1 MLAYIY
7 QKTLWKYNSP
17 KDDFSEIMI
26 NAFINK
32 SKNSLLFSLYQ
43 KHDKTNN
50 VESYINKLYN
60 LYQSIKLLIN
70 ITESNKDNIKNY
82 HPILLNKYFYKYYWK
97 NHNKILVKKNSK
109 NDKGNGNNS
118 KEVKMDNSLS
128 SIKKTIDLDEKD
140 NIQKGCLDFAT
151 GSEMIVLLKNF
162 QKNPGECLYK
172 NFYKNCNIYK
182 KKKSPQFSFRVFSP
196 KMKPI
201 FGDNGI
207 YDKKNMIN
215 NNIFINNNNYNNSTN
230 FIINNYKDIKE
241 INEKH
246 KNMIKNSC
254 NCNRKKNILEHN
266 KCQTQSNILSSRL
279 NYRNRFLLP
288 QSQSC
293 ERFIYTKKYISSKT
307 KQKKLINK
315 TVEEQDE
322 EQEESDLLNRK
333 EHGNRKAKYLPIIDK
348 KSNIK
353 IIENKDINDDDDI
366 KIVKVDKLNY
376 IGRNN
381 YNYNKKNEKNKF
393 PFLLSR
399 ITKNIK
405 NNRKSNLTQ
414 EQYKTKFNS
423 TFNMSYL
430 SHLKAKEIKIDNS
443 LSKNTYTN
451 TNTNTNTN
459 ANVNVNNNDGN
470 NKNNKD
476 NKNNDD
482 IKERLNDKKGNKIN
496 NNNCLLN
503 IINKKGKKTIKRKE
517 NCLKLKKHN
526 TESNYF
532 NYNNA
537 NSNNINKDIFFNN
550 NKKFQKENKRIKND
564 VKELKP
570 NKTTGIININRFNSP
585 FNNRENIIQIGSP
598 KDVKN
603 KNKAK
608 KKSYKEL
615 LSQKISN
622 DFLNMNKSNRNM
634 QSNLV
639 NYNKVSK
646 TKKQTLPECKSNT
659 NINNLSKKLFSPTNA
674 KNKGIAKVS
683 HINFINSDNILFQN
697 IYDSN
702 SLVNNIE
709 NSGPNYFNTL
719 PNNFIINKN
728 NYVKEKTVSP
738 MKEKEHL
745 TSTRISAKNNKE
757 MQVRIK
763 VNLNKKSFNESALNN
778 FFYHKDKN
786 HNNNIKSEG
795 SDSDKVFF
803 STTNILKK
811 NKISSE
817 KNTKKLNKNIKI
829 KINNF

>member
-7 QKTLWKYNSP
+7 QKTLWKYKTP
-17 KDDFSEIMI
+17 KDDFNKIMI

-32 SKNSLLFSLYQ
+32 DKNSLLYSLYQ
-43 KHDKTNN
+43 KHNKINN
-50 VESYINKLYN
+50 VESYINKLHN

-70 ITESNKDNIKNY
+70 ITESNKNNIQKY
-82 HPILLNKYFYKYYWK
+82 HPMLLNKYFYQYYWK
-97 NHNKILVKKNSK
+97 NHNKIIVKKNSK
-109 NDKGNGNNS
+109 NNNGNGNNS

-162 QKNPGECLYK
+162 QKNPSECLYK
-172 NFYKNCNIYK
+172 KFYKNCNIYK

-196 KMKPI
+196 KIKPI

-246 KNMIKNSC
+246 NLLKNSS
-254 NCNRKKNILEHN
+254 NNVNRKKNILDHT
-266 KCQTQSNILSSRL
+266 KSQTQSNILSSRL

-315 TVEEQDE
+315 TVEEQEE
-322 EQEESDLLNRK
+322 EQDESDILNRK
-333 EHGNRKAKYLPIIDK
+333 EHGKMKAKYFPSIDK

-353 IIENKDINDDDDI
+353 IIENTNENDDDI
-366 KIVKVDKLNY
+366 KIVKVEKLNY
-376 IGRNN
+376 MGRNN
-381 YNYNKKNEKNKF
+381 YNYNKKNVKNKF

-399 ITKNIK
+399 ITKNVK

-430 SHLKAKEIKIDNS
+430 SHFKSKEIKIDNS
-443 LSKNTYTN
+443 LSKNIY
-451 TNTNTNTN
+451 TNTNTN
-459 ANVNVNNNDGN
+459 ANVNNNEGN
-470 NKNNKD
+470 NNKD
-476 NKNNDD
+476 DKNNDD
-482 IKERLNDKKGNKIN
+482 IKENFNGKKENKMN

-503 IINKKGKKTIKRKE
+503 IINKKGKKTVKRKE

-532 NYNNA
+532 NYNNT
-537 NSNNINKDIFFNN
+537 NDNNINKDLFLN
-550 NKKFQKENKRIKND
+550 NKKFEKENKRIKNE

-585 FNNRENIIQIGSP
+585 FNKRENIVQIGSP
-598 KDVKN
+598 KELKHKN
-603 KNKAK
+603 KTK
-608 KKSYKEL
+608 KKTNKEL
-615 LSQKISN
+615 LINKISN
-622 DFLNMNKSNRNM
+622 DFLKMNKSNRNL

-639 NYNKVSK
+639 NYNKTTK
-646 TKKQTLPECKSNT
+646 MKKQTLFECKSNT
-659 NINNLSKKLFSPTNA
+659 NINYFSKKLFSPATA
-674 KNKGIAKVS
+674 KNHGISKMS
-683 HINFINSDNILFQN
+683 HINFINSDNLLFHN
-697 IYDSN
+697 NFDSN
-702 SLVNNIE
+702 SLVNNFE
-709 NSGPNYFNTL
+709 TSGTNYFNTL

-728 NYVKEKTVSP
+728 SNVKEKTVSP
-738 MKEKEHL
+738 QKNEKEYL
-745 TSTRISAKNNKE
+745 TTTRIASKNNKE

-763 VNLNKKSFNESALNN
+763 VNLNKKSFNESSLNN
-778 FFYHKDKN
+778 FFYNRDKN
-786 HNNNIKSEG
+786 NNNIKSEG
-795 SDSDKVFF
+795 SESDKVFF

-811 NKISSE
+811 NKISSG
-817 KNTKKLNKNIKI
+817 KNPKKLNKNIKI

>member
-7 QKTLWKYNSP
+7 QKTLWKYKTP
-17 KDDFSEIMI
+17 KDDFNKIMI

-32 SKNSLLFSLYQ
+32 DKNSLLYSLYQ
-43 KHDKTNN
+43 KHNKINN
-50 VESYINKLYN
+50 VESYINKLHN

-70 ITESNKDNIKNY
+70 ITESNKNNIQKY
-82 HPILLNKYFYKYYWK
+82 HPMLLNKYFYQYYWK
-97 NHNKILVKKNSK
+97 NHNKIIVKKNSK
-109 NDKGNGNNS
+109 NNNGNGNNS

-162 QKNPGECLYK
+162 QKNPSECLYK
-172 NFYKNCNIYK
+172 KFYKNCNIYK

-196 KMKPI
+196 KIKQI

-246 KNMIKNSC
+246 NLLKNSS
-254 NCNRKKNILEHN
+254 NNVNRKKNILDHT
-266 KCQTQSNILSSRL
+266 KSQTQSNILSSRL

-315 TVEEQDE
+315 TVEEQEE
-322 EQEESDLLNRK
+322 EQDESDILNRK
-333 EHGNRKAKYLPIIDK
+333 EHGKMKAKYFPSIDK

-353 IIENKDINDDDDI
+353 IIENTNENDDDI
-366 KIVKVDKLNY
+366 KIVKVEKLNY
-376 IGRNN
+376 MGRNN
-381 YNYNKKNEKNKF
+381 YNYNKKNVKNKF

-399 ITKNIK
+399 ITKNVK

-430 SHLKAKEIKIDNS
+430 SHFKSKEIKIDNS
-443 LSKNTYTN
+443 LSKNIY
-451 TNTNTNTN
+451 TNTNTN
-459 ANVNVNNNDGN
+459 ANVNNNEGN
-470 NKNNKD
+470 NNKD
-476 NKNNDD
+476 DKNNDE
-482 IKERLNDKKGNKIN
+482 IKENFNGKKENKMN

-503 IINKKGKKTIKRKE
+503 IINKKGKKTVKRKE

-532 NYNNA
+532 NYNNT
-537 NSNNINKDIFFNN
+537 NDNNINKDLFLN
-550 NKKFQKENKRIKND
+550 NKKFQKENKRIKNE

-585 FNNRENIIQIGSP
+585 FNKRENIVQIGSP
-598 KDVKN
+598 KELKHKN
-603 KNKAK
+603 KTK

-615 LSQKISN
+615 LSHKISN
-622 DFLNMNKSNRNM
+622 DFLKMNKSNRNL

-639 NYNKVSK
+639 NYNKTTK
-646 TKKQTLPECKSNT
+646 MKKQTLFECKSNT
-659 NINNLSKKLFSPTNA
+659 NINYLSKKLFSPATA
-674 KNKGIAKVS
+674 KNHGISKMS
-683 HINFINSDNILFQN
+683 HINFINSDNLLFHN
-697 IYDSN
+697 NFDSN
-702 SLVNNIE
+702 SLVNNFE
-709 NSGPNYFNTL
+709 TSGTNYFNTL

-728 NYVKEKTVSP
+728 SNVKEKTVSP
-738 MKEKEHL
+738 QKNEKEYL
-745 TSTRISAKNNKE
+745 TTTRIASKNNKE

-763 VNLNKKSFNESALNN
+763 VNLNKKSFNESSLNN
-778 FFYHKDKN
+778 FFYNRDKN
-786 HNNNIKSEG
+786 NNNIKSEG
-795 SDSDKVFF
+795 SESDKVFF

-811 NKISSE
+811 NKISSG
-817 KNTKKLNKNIKI
+817 KNPKKLNKNIKI

>member
-7 QKTLWKYNSP
+7 QKTLWKYKTP
-17 KDDFSEIMI
+17 KDDFNKIMI

-32 SKNSLLFSLYQ
+32 DKNSLLYSLYQ
-43 KHDKTNN
+43 KHNKINN
-50 VESYINKLYN
+50 VESYINKLHN

-70 ITESNKDNIKNY
+70 ITESNKNNIQKY
-82 HPILLNKYFYKYYWK
+82 HPMLLNKYFYQYYWK
-97 NHNKILVKKNSK
+97 NHNKIIVKKNSK
-109 NDKGNGNNS
+109 NNNGNGNNS

-162 QKNPGECLYK
+162 QKNPSECLYK
-172 NFYKNCNIYK
+172 KFYKNCNIYK

-196 KMKPI
+196 KIKPI

-246 KNMIKNSC
+246 NLLKNSS
-254 NCNRKKNILEHN
+254 NNVNRKKNILDHT
-266 KCQTQSNILSSRL
+266 KSQTQSNILSSRL

-315 TVEEQDE
+315 TVEEQEE
-322 EQEESDLLNRK
+322 EQDESDILNRK
-333 EHGNRKAKYLPIIDK
+333 EHGKMKAKYFPSIDK

-353 IIENKDINDDDDI
+353 IIENTNENDDDI
-366 KIVKVDKLNY
+366 KIVKVEKLNY
-376 IGRNN
+376 MGRNN
-381 YNYNKKNEKNKF
+381 YNYNKKNVKNKF

-399 ITKNIK
+399 ITKNVK

-430 SHLKAKEIKIDNS
+430 SHFKSKEIKIDNS
-443 LSKNTYTN
+443 LSKNIY
-451 TNTNTNTN
+451 TNTNTN
-459 ANVNVNNNDGN
+459 ANVNNNEGN
-470 NKNNKD
+470 NNKD
-476 NKNNDD
+476 DKNNDD
-482 IKERLNDKKGNKIN
+482 IQENFNGKKENKMN

-503 IINKKGKKTIKRKE
+503 IINKKGKKTVKRKE

-532 NYNNA
+532 NYNNT
-537 NSNNINKDIFFNN
+537 NDNNINKDLFLN
-550 NKKFQKENKRIKND
+550 NKKFQKENKRIKNE

-585 FNNRENIIQIGSP
+585 FNKRQNIVQIGSP
-598 KDVKN
+598 KELKHKN
-603 KNKAK
+603 KTK

-615 LSQKISN
+615 LSHKISN
-622 DFLNMNKSNRNM
+622 DFLKMNKSNRNL

-639 NYNKVSK
+639 NYNKTTK
-646 TKKQTLPECKSNT
+646 MKKQTLFECKSNT
-659 NINNLSKKLFSPTNA
+659 NINYLSKKLFSPATA
-674 KNKGIAKVS
+674 KNHGISKMS
-683 HINFINSDNILFQN
+683 HINFINSDNLLFHN
-697 IYDSN
+697 NFDSN
-702 SLVNNIE
+702 SLVNNFE
-709 NSGPNYFNTL
+709 TSGTNYFNTL

-728 NYVKEKTVSP
+728 SNVKEKTVSP
-738 MKEKEHL
+738 QKNEKEYL
-745 TSTRISAKNNKE
+745 TTTRIASKNNKE

-763 VNLNKKSFNESALNN
+763 VNLNKKSFNESSLNN
-778 FFYHKDKN
+778 FFYNRDKN
-786 HNNNIKSEG
+786 NNNIKSEG
-795 SDSDKVFF
+795 SESDKVFF

-811 NKISSE
+811 NKISSG
-817 KNTKKLNKNIKI
+817 KNPKKLNKNIKI

>member
-7 QKTLWKYNSP
+7 QKTLWKYKTP
-17 KDDFSEIMI
+17 RDDFNKIMI
-26 NAFINK
+26 SAFINK
-32 SKNSLLFSLYQ
+32 DKNSLLYSLYL
-43 KHDKTNN
+43 KYNKINN
-50 VESYINKLYN
+50 VESYINKLHN

-70 ITESNKDNIKNY
+70 ITESNKNNIQKY
-82 HPILLNKYFYKYYWK
+82 HPMLLNKYFYQYYWK
-97 NHNKILVKKNSK
+97 NHNKIIVKKNSK
-109 NDKGNGNNS
+109 NNNGNGNNS

-162 QKNPGECLYK
+162 QKNPSECLYK
-172 NFYKNCNIYK
+172 KFYKNCNIYK

-196 KMKPI
+196 KIKPI

-246 KNMIKNSC
+246 NLLKNSS
-254 NCNRKKNILEHN
+254 NNVNRKKNILDHT
-266 KCQTQSNILSSRL
+266 KSQTQSNILSSRL

-315 TVEEQDE
+315 TVEEQEE
-322 EQEESDLLNRK
+322 EQDESDILNRK
-333 EHGNRKAKYLPIIDK
+333 EHGKMKAKYFPSIDK

-353 IIENKDINDDDDI
+353 IIENTNENDDDI
-366 KIVKVDKLNY
+366 KIVKVEKLNY
-376 IGRNN
+376 MGRNN
-381 YNYNKKNEKNKF
+381 YNYNKKNVKNKF

-399 ITKNIK
+399 ITKNVK

-430 SHLKAKEIKIDNS
+430 SHFKSKEIKIDNS
-443 LSKNTYTN
+443 LSKNIY
-451 TNTNTNTN
+451 TNTNTN
-459 ANVNVNNNDGN
+459 ANVNNNEGN
-470 NKNNKD
+470 NNKD
-476 NKNNDD
+476 DKNNDD
-482 IKERLNDKKGNKIN
+482 IKENFNGKKENKMN

-503 IINKKGKKTIKRKE
+503 IINKKGKKTVKRKE

-532 NYNNA
+532 NYNNT
-537 NSNNINKDIFFNN
+537 NDNNINKDLFLN
-550 NKKFQKENKRIKND
+550 NKKFQKENKRIKNE

-585 FNNRENIIQIGSP
+585 FNKRENIVQIGSP
-598 KDVKN
+598 KELKHKN
-603 KNKAK
+603 KTK

-615 LSQKISN
+615 LSHKISN
-622 DFLNMNKSNRNM
+622 DFLKMNKSNRNL

-639 NYNKVSK
+639 NYNKTTK
-646 TKKQTLPECKSNT
+646 MKKQTLFECKSNT
-659 NINNLSKKLFSPTNA
+659 NINYLSKKLFSPATA
-674 KNKGIAKVS
+674 KNHGISKMS
-683 HINFINSDNILFQN
+683 HINFINSDNLLFHN
-697 IYDSN
+697 NFDSN
-702 SLVNNIE
+702 SLVNNFE
-709 NSGPNYFNTL
+709 TSGTNYFNTL

-728 NYVKEKTVSP
+728 SNVKEKTVSP
-738 MKEKEHL
+738 QKNEKEYL
-745 TSTRISAKNNKE
+745 TTTRIASKNNKE

-763 VNLNKKSFNESALNN
+763 VNLNKKSFNESSLNN
-778 FFYHKDKN
+778 FFYNRDKN
-786 HNNNIKSEG
+786 NNNIKSEG
-795 SDSDKVFF
+795 SESDKVFF

-811 NKISSE
+811 NKISSG
-817 KNTKKLNKNIKI
+817 KNPKKLNKNIKI

>member
-7 QKTLWKYNSP
+7 QKTLWKYKTP
-17 KDDFSEIMI
+17 KDDFNKIMI

-32 SKNSLLFSLYQ
+32 DKNSLLYSLYQ
-43 KHDKTNN
+43 KHNKINN
-50 VESYINKLYN
+50 VESYINKLHN

-70 ITESNKDNIKNY
+70 ITESNKNNIQKY
-82 HPILLNKYFYKYYWK
+82 HPMLLNKYFYQYYWK
-97 NHNKILVKKNSK
+97 NHNKIIVKKNSK
-109 NDKGNGNNS
+109 NNNGNGNNS

-162 QKNPGECLYK
+162 QKNPSECLYK
-172 NFYKNCNIYK
+172 KFYKNCNIYK

-196 KMKPI
+196 KIKPI

-246 KNMIKNSC
+246 NLLKNSS
-254 NCNRKKNILEHN
+254 NNVNRKKNILDHT
-266 KCQTQSNILSSRL
+266 KSQTQSNILSSRL

-315 TVEEQDE
+315 TVEEQEE
-322 EQEESDLLNRK
+322 EQDESDILNRK
-333 EHGNRKAKYLPIIDK
+333 EHGKMKAKYFPSIDK

-353 IIENKDINDDDDI
+353 IIENTNENDDDI
-366 KIVKVDKLNY
+366 KIVKVEKLNY
-376 IGRNN
+376 MGRNN
-381 YNYNKKNEKNKF
+381 YNYNKKNVKNKF

-399 ITKNIK
+399 ITKNVK

-430 SHLKAKEIKIDNS
+430 SHFKSKEIKIDNS
-443 LSKNTYTN
+443 LSKNIY
-451 TNTNTNTN
+451 TNTNTN
-459 ANVNVNNNDGN
+459 ANVNNNEGN
-470 NKNNKD
+470 NNKD
-476 NKNNDD
+476 DKNNDD
-482 IKERLNDKKGNKIN
+482 IKENFNGKKENKMN

-503 IINKKGKKTIKRKE
+503 IINKKGKKTVKRKE

-532 NYNNA
+532 NYNNT
-537 NSNNINKDIFFNN
+537 NDNNINKDLFLN
-550 NKKFQKENKRIKND
+550 NKKFQKENKRIKNE

-585 FNNRENIIQIGSP
+585 FNKRENIVQIGSP
-598 KDVKN
+598 KELKHKN
-603 KNKAK
+603 KTK

-615 LSQKISN
+615 LSHKISN
-622 DFLNMNKSNRNM
+622 DFLKMNKSNRNL

-639 NYNKVSK
+639 NYNKTTK
-646 TKKQTLPECKSNT
+646 MKKQTLFECKSNT
-659 NINNLSKKLFSPTNA
+659 NINYLSKKLFSPATA
-674 KNKGIAKVS
+674 KNHGISKMS
-683 HINFINSDNILFQN
+683 HINFINSDNLLFHN
-697 IYDSN
+697 NFDSN
-702 SLVNNIE
+702 SLVNNFE
-709 NSGPNYFNTL
+709 TSGTNYFNTL

-728 NYVKEKTVSP
+728 SNVKEKTVSP
-738 MKEKEHL
+738 QKNEKEYL
-745 TSTRISAKNNKE
+745 TTTRIASKNNKE

-763 VNLNKKSFNESALNN
+763 VNLNKKSFNESSLNN
-778 FFYHKDKN
+778 FFYNRDKN
-786 HNNNIKSEG
+786 NNNIKSEG
-795 SDSDKVFF
+795 SESDKVFF

-811 NKISSE
+811 NKISSG
-817 KNTKKLNKNIKI
+817 KNPKKLNKNIKI

>member
-7 QKTLWKYNSP
+7 QKTLWKYKTP
-17 KDDFSEIMI
+17 KDDFNKIMI

-32 SKNSLLFSLYQ
+32 DKNSLLYSLYQ
-43 KHDKTNN
+43 KHNKINN
-50 VESYINKLYN
+50 VESYINKLHN

-70 ITESNKDNIKNY
+70 ITESNKNNIQKY
-82 HPILLNKYFYKYYWK
+82 HPMLLNKYFYQYYWK
-97 NHNKILVKKNSK
+97 NHNKIIVKKNSK
-109 NDKGNGNNS
+109 NNNGNGNNS

-162 QKNPGECLYK
+162 QKNPSECLYK
-172 NFYKNCNIYK
+172 KFYKNCNIYK

-196 KMKPI
+196 KIKPI

-246 KNMIKNSC
+246 NLLKNSS
-254 NCNRKKNILEHN
+254 NNVNRKKNILDHT
-266 KCQTQSNILSSRL
+266 KSQTQSNILSSRL

-315 TVEEQDE
+315 TVEEQEE
-322 EQEESDLLNRK
+322 EQDESDILNRK
-333 EHGNRKAKYLPIIDK
+333 EHGKMKAKYFPSIDK

-353 IIENKDINDDDDI
+353 IIENTNENDDDI
-366 KIVKVDKLNY
+366 KIVKVEKLNY
-376 IGRNN
+376 MGRNN
-381 YNYNKKNEKNKF
+381 YNYNKKNVKNKF

-399 ITKNIK
+399 ITKNVK

-430 SHLKAKEIKIDNS
+430 SHFKSKEIKIDNS
-443 LSKNTYTN
+443 LSKNIY
-451 TNTNTNTN
+451 TNTNTN
-459 ANVNVNNNDGN
+459 ANVNNNEGN
-470 NKNNKD
+470 NNKD
-476 NKNNDD
+476 DKNNDD
-482 IKERLNDKKGNKIN
+482 IKENFNGKKENKMN

-503 IINKKGKKTIKRKE
+503 IINKKGKKTVKRKE

-532 NYNNA
+532 NYNNT
-537 NSNNINKDIFFNN
+537 NDNNINKDLFLN
-550 NKKFQKENKRIKND
+550 NKKFQKENKRIKNE

-585 FNNRENIIQIGSP
+585 FNKRENIVQIGSP
-598 KDVKN
+598 KELKHKN
-603 KNKAK
+603 KTK

-615 LSQKISN
+615 LSHKISN
-622 DFLNMNKSNRNM
+622 DFLKMNKTNRNL

-639 NYNKVSK
+639 NYNKTTK
-646 TKKQTLPECKSNT
+646 MKKQTLFECKSNT
-659 NINNLSKKLFSPTNA
+659 NINYLSKKLFSPATA
-674 KNKGIAKVS
+674 KNHGISKMS
-683 HINFINSDNILFQN
+683 HINFINSDNLLFHN
-697 IYDSN
+697 NFDSN
-702 SLVNNIE
+702 SLVNNFE
-709 NSGPNYFNTL
+709 TSGTNYFNTL

-728 NYVKEKTVSP
+728 SNVKEKTVSP
-738 MKEKEHL
+738 QKNEKEYL
-745 TSTRISAKNNKE
+745 TTTRIASKNNKE

-763 VNLNKKSFNESALNN
+763 VNLNKKSFNESSLNN
-778 FFYHKDKN
+778 FFYNRDKN
-786 HNNNIKSEG
+786 NNNIKSEG
-795 SDSDKVFF
+795 SESDKVFF

-811 NKISSE
+811 NKISSG
-817 KNTKKLNKNIKI
+817 KNPKKLNKNIKI

>member
-7 QKTLWKYNSP
+7 QKTLWKYKTS
-17 KDDFSEIMI
+17 KDDFNKIMI

-32 SKNSLLFSLYQ
+32 DNKDKNSLLISLYP
-43 KHDKTNN
+43 KHNKINII
-50 VESYINKLYN
+50 ESYINKLHN

-70 ITESNKDNIKNY
+70 ITESNKNDMQNY
-82 HPILLNKYFYKYYWK
+82 HPILLNMYFYKYYWK
-97 NHNKILVKKNSK
+97 NHNKIIIKKNSK
-109 NDKGNGNNS
+109 IDNEKRNNS
-118 KEVKMDNSLS
+118 KELKMDNSLS
-128 SIKKTIDLDEKD
+128 SIKKTIELDEKD

-151 GSEMIVLLKNF
+151 GNEMIILLKNF
-162 QKNPGECLYK
+162 QKNPSECLYK

-182 KKKSPQFSFRVFSP
+182 KKKSPKFSFRIFSP
-196 KMKPI
+196 KIKPI
-201 FGDNGI
+201 FGENGI
-207 YDKKNMIN
+207 YGKKNMIN

-241 INEKH
+241 RQKIF
-246 KNMIKNSC
+246 KNSS
-254 NCNRKKNILEHN
+254 NINKKKNILEHN
-266 KCQTQSNILSSRL
+266 KCPTQSNILSSRL

-315 TVEEQDE
+315 TVEEQEE
-322 EQEESDLLNRK
+322 EQDESDLLNRK
-333 EHGNRKAKYLPIIDK
+333 EHYNIKSRLFPVIDK

-353 IIENKDINDDDDI
+353 IIENQDVNDEDI
-366 KIVKVDKLNY
+366 KIVKVEKLNY
-376 IGRNN
+376 MGRNN
-381 YNYNKKNEKNKF
+381 YNYNQKSVKNKF

-405 NNRKSNLTQ
+405 NNRKANLTQ
-414 EQYKTKFNS
+414 EQYNTKFNS

-430 SHLKAKEIKIDNS
+430 SHFKTKEMKIDNS

-451 TNTNTNTN
+451 TN
-459 ANVNVNNNDGN
+459 ANINNNDGN
-470 NKNNKD
+470 KSNKGDKI
-476 NKNNDD
+476 NDD
-482 IKERLNDKKGNKIN
+482 FKEKFKDKKGHKI

-537 NSNNINKDIFFNN
+537 NSKNTNKDNILS
-550 NKKFQKENKRIKND
+550 NKKFQKENKRINNEI
-564 VKELKP
+564 KELKP
-570 NKTTGIININRFNSP
+570 NKTTGLINRFNSP
-585 FNNRENIIQIGSP
+585 FNKRDNIIQIGSP
-598 KDVKN
+598 KEIKY

-622 DFLNMNKSNRNM
+622 DFLKMNKSNRNL
-634 QSNLV
+634 QSNLA
-639 NYNKVSK
+639 NYNKSTK
-646 TKKQTLPECKSNT
+646 MKKQTLFECKSNT
-659 NINNLSKKLFSPTNA
+659 NINYLSKKLFSPTNA
-674 KNKGIAKVS
+674 KNKGVSKIS
-683 HINFINSDNILFQN
+683 HINFINNDNLLLHN
-697 IYDSN
+697 NYDSN
-702 SLVNNIE
+702 SLVNNFE
-709 NSGPNYFNTL
+709 NSGTNYFNTL

-728 NYVKEKTVSP
+728 SNVKEKTVSP
-738 MKEKEHL
+738 LKEEKDNL
-745 TSTRISAKNNKE
+745 TTTRIESKNNKE

-763 VNLNKKSFNESALNN
+763 VNLNKKSFNESSLNN
-778 FFYHKDKN
+778 FFYNRDKN
-786 HNNNIKSEG
+786 KNIKSKG
-795 SDSDKVFF
+795 SESDKIFF
-803 STTNILKK
+803 STTNLLKNNK
-811 NKISSE
+811 NSSD
-817 KNTKKLNKNIKI
+817 KNHKKLSKNIKI

>member
-1 MLAYIY
+1 MLADIF
-7 QKTLWKYNSP
+7 QKTLSKYKTS
-17 KDDFSEIMI
+17 KDDFNKIMI
-26 NAFINK
+26 NSYINK
-32 SKNSLLFSLYQ
+32 NKNSLLFSLYQ
-43 KHDKTNN
+43 KHNEKNN
-50 VESYINKLYN
+50 VHSYINKLHN
-60 LYQSIKLLIN
+60 LYQSIKLLIK
-70 ITESNKDNIKNY
+70 ITESNKNNIKNY

-97 NHNKILVKKNSK
+97 NHNKNIVKKNSK
-109 NDKGNGNNS
+109 NDYGKGNNS

-151 GSEMIVLLKNF
+151 GNEMIVLLKNF

-172 NFYKNCNIYK
+172 KFYKNCNIYK

-196 KMKPI
+196 KIKTI
-201 FGDNGI
+201 FGENGI
-207 YDKKNMIN
+207 HDKKNMIN

-241 INEKH
+241 INEKQNIF
-246 KNMIKNSC
+246 KISSNANK
-254 NCNRKKNILEHN
+254 KKNILEHN

-315 TVEEQDE
+315 TVEEQE
-322 EQEESDLLNRK
+322 EENDESDLLNRK
-333 EHGNRKAKYLPIIDK
+333 EHGNIKAKYFPIIDR

-353 IIENKDINDDDDI
+353 IIENKDMNDDNEDNI
-366 KIVKVDKLNY
+366 KMVKVEKINY
-376 IGRNN
+376 LGRNN
-381 YNYNKKNEKNKF
+381 YHNKKKNKKNKF

-405 NNRKSNLTQ
+405 NNRKTNITQ
-414 EQYKTKFNS
+414 DQCKTKFNS

-430 SHLKAKEIKIDNS
+430 SHFKTKEIKIDNS
-443 LSKNTYTN
+443 LSKNTYA
-451 TNTNTNTN
+451 NTN
-459 ANVNVNNNDGN
+459 ANINNNDGN
-470 NKNNKD
+470 NKINKD

-482 IKERLNDKKGNKIN
+482 FKEKNKGKKDSKINN

-517 NCLKLKKHN
+517 NYLKLKKHN

-532 NYNNA
+532 NH
-537 NSNNINKDIFFNN
+537 NNINFNNIKNDNFLN
-550 NKKFQKENKRIKND
+550 NKKLQKENKRIKNEI
-564 VKELKP
+564 KELKP
-570 NKTTGIININRFNSP
+570 NKTAGIININGFNSP
-585 FNNRENIIQIGSP
+585 TNKRENIIKIGSP
-598 KDVKN
+598 KELKN
-603 KNKAK
+603 KVK

-615 LSQKISN
+615 LSQKITN
-622 DFLNMNKSNRNM
+622 DFLKMNQSNRNL

-639 NYNKVSK
+639 NYNIPSKV
-646 TKKQTLPECKSNT
+646 KKQTLFECKSNT
-659 NINNLSKKLFSPTNA
+659 NINYLSKKIFSPTNT
-674 KNKGIAKVS
+674 KNKVNSKIR
-683 HINFINSDNILFQN
+683 HINFINSDNILISDN
-697 IYDSN
+697 YDFN
-702 SLVNNIE
+702 SLVNNFE
-709 NSGPNYFNTL
+709 NIGTNYFNTL

-728 NYVKEKTVSP
+728 NNVKEKTVSP
-738 MKEKEHL
+738 VKDEKNNL
-745 TSTRISAKNNKE
+745 TTTRIASQNNKE
-757 MQVRIK
+757 MKVRIK
-763 VNLNKKSFNESALNN
+763 VNLNKKTFNESSVNN
-778 FFYHKDKN
+778 VFYNRDK
-786 HNNNIKSEG
+786 NNNIKNEG

-811 NKISSE
+811 KKINSE
-817 KNTKKLNKNIKI
+817 KNPKKINKNIKI

>member
-7 QKTLWKYNSP
+7 QKTLWKYKTP
-17 KDDFSEIMI
+17 KDDFNKIMI

-32 SKNSLLFSLYQ
+32 DKNSLLYSLYQ
-43 KHDKTNN
+43 KNNKINN
-50 VESYINKLYN
+50 VESYINKLHN

-70 ITESNKDNIKNY
+70 ITESNKNNIQKY
-82 HPILLNKYFYKYYWK
+82 HPILLNKYFYQYYWK
-97 NHNKILVKKNSK
+97 NHNKIIVKKNSK
-109 NDKGNGNNS
+109 NNNGNGNNS

-128 SIKKTIDLDEKD
+128 SIKKTIELDEKD

-162 QKNPGECLYK
+162 QKNPSECLYK
-172 NFYKNCNIYK
+172 KFYKNCNIYK

-196 KMKPI
+196 KIKPI

-246 KNMIKNSC
+246 NLLKNSS
-254 NCNRKKNILEHN
+254 NNVNRKKNILDHT
-266 KCQTQSNILSSRL
+266 KSQTQSNILSSRL

-293 ERFIYTKKYISSKT
+293 ERFIYTKKYISSKA

-315 TVEEQDE
+315 TVEEQEE
-322 EQEESDLLNRK
+322 EQDENDILNRK
-333 EHGNRKAKYLPIIDK
+333 EHGKMKAKYFPSIDK
-348 KSNIK
+348 KTNIK
-353 IIENKDINDDDDI
+353 IIENTNEKDDDI
-366 KIVKVDKLNY
+366 KIVKVEKLNY
-376 IGRNN
+376 MGRNN
-381 YNYNKKNEKNKF
+381 YNYNKKNVKNKF

-399 ITKNIK
+399 ITKNVK

-430 SHLKAKEIKIDNS
+430 SHFKSKEIKIDNS
-443 LSKNTYTN
+443 LSKNIY
-451 TNTNTNTN
+451 TNTN
-459 ANVNVNNNDGN
+459 ANVNNNEGN
-470 NKNNKD
+470 NNKD
-476 NKNNDD
+476 DKNNDD
-482 IKERLNDKKGNKIN
+482 IKENFKGKKENKMN

-503 IINKKGKKTIKRKE
+503 IINKKGKKTVKRKE
-517 NCLKLKKHN
+517 NCLKLKKHY

-532 NYNNA
+532 NYNNT
-537 NSNNINKDIFFNN
+537 NDNNINKDIFLN
-550 NKKFQKENKRIKND
+550 NKKFQKENKRIKNE

-585 FNNRENIIQIGSP
+585 FNKRENIVQIGSP
-598 KDVKN
+598 KELKH

-615 LSQKISN
+615 LSHKISN
-622 DFLNMNKSNRNM
+622 DFLKMNKSNRNL

-639 NYNKVSK
+639 NYNKTTK
-646 TKKQTLPECKSNT
+646 MKKQTLFECKSNT
-659 NINNLSKKLFSPTNA
+659 NINFLSKKLFSPATA
-674 KNKGIAKVS
+674 KNQGISKMS
-683 HINFINSDNILFQN
+683 QINFINSDNLLFHN
-697 IYDSN
+697 NFDSN
-702 SLVNNIE
+702 SLVNNFE
-709 NSGPNYFNTL
+709 TSGTNYFNTL

-728 NYVKEKTVSP
+728 SNVKEKTVSP
-738 MKEKEHL
+738 QKNEKKYL
-745 TSTRISAKNNKE
+745 TTARIASKNNKE

-763 VNLNKKSFNESALNN
+763 VNLNKKSFNESSLNN
-778 FFYHKDKN
+778 FFYNRDKN
-786 HNNNIKSEG
+786 NNNIKSER
-795 SDSDKVFF
+795 SESDKVFF

-811 NKISSE
+811 NKISSG
-817 KNTKKLNKNIKI
+817 KNPKKLNKNIKI

>member
-7 QKTLWKYNSP
+7 QKTLWKYKTP
-17 KDDFSEIMI
+17 KDDFNKIMI

-32 SKNSLLFSLYQ
+32 DKNSLLYSLYQ
-43 KHDKTNN
+43 KHNKINN
-50 VESYINKLYN
+50 VESYINKLHN

-70 ITESNKDNIKNY
+70 ITESNKNNIQKY
-82 HPILLNKYFYKYYWK
+82 HPMLLNKYFYQYYWK
-97 NHNKILVKKNSK
+97 NHNKIIVKKNSK
-109 NDKGNGNNS
+109 NNNGNGNNS

-162 QKNPGECLYK
+162 QKNPSECLYK
-172 NFYKNCNIYK
+172 KFYKNCNIYK

-196 KMKPI
+196 KIKPI

-246 KNMIKNSC
+246 NLLKNSS
-254 NCNRKKNILEHN
+254 NNVNRKKNILDHT
-266 KCQTQSNILSSRL
+266 KSQTQSNILSSRL

-315 TVEEQDE
+315 TVEEQEE
-322 EQEESDLLNRK
+322 EQDESDILNRK
-333 EHGNRKAKYLPIIDK
+333 EHGKMKAKYFPSIDK

-353 IIENKDINDDDDI
+353 IIENTNENDDDI
-366 KIVKVDKLNY
+366 KIVKVEKLNY
-376 IGRNN
+376 MGRNN
-381 YNYNKKNEKNKF
+381 YNYNKKNVKNKF

-399 ITKNIK
+399 ITKNVK

-430 SHLKAKEIKIDNS
+430 SHFKSKEIKIDNS
-443 LSKNTYTN
+443 LSKNIY
-451 TNTNTNTN
+451 TNTNTN
-459 ANVNVNNNDGN
+459 ANVNNNEGN
-470 NKNNKD
+470 NNKD
-476 NKNNDD
+476 DKNNDD
-482 IKERLNDKKGNKIN
+482 IKENFNGKKENKMN

-503 IINKKGKKTIKRKE
+503 IINKKGKKTVKRKE

-532 NYNNA
+532 NYNNT
-537 NSNNINKDIFFNN
+537 NDNNINKDLFLN
-550 NKKFQKENKRIKND
+550 NKKFQKENKRIKNE

-585 FNNRENIIQIGSP
+585 FNKRENIVQIGSP
-598 KDVKN
+598 KELKHKN
-603 KNKAK
+603 KTK

-615 LSQKISN
+615 LSHKISN
-622 DFLNMNKSNRNM
+622 DFLKMNKSNRNL

-639 NYNKVSK
+639 NYNKTTK
-646 TKKQTLPECKSNT
+646 MKKQTLFECKSNT
-659 NINNLSKKLFSPTNA
+659 NINYLSKKLFSPATA
-674 KNKGIAKVS
+674 KNHGISKMS
-683 HINFINSDNILFQN
+683 HINFINSDNLLFHN
-697 IYDSN
+697 NFDSN
-702 SLVNNIE
+702 SLVNNFE
-709 NSGPNYFNTL
+709 TSGTNYFNTL

-728 NYVKEKTVSP
+728 SNVKEKTVSP
-738 MKEKEHL
+738 QKNEKEYL
-745 TSTRISAKNNKE
+745 TTTRIASKNNKE

-763 VNLNKKSFNESALNN
+763 VNLNKKSFNESSLNN
-778 FFYHKDKN
+778 FFYNRDKN
-786 HNNNIKSEG
+786 NNNIKSEG
-795 SDSDKVFF
+795 SESDKVFF

-811 NKISSE
+811 NKISSG
-817 KNTKKLNKNIKI
+817 KNPKKLNKNIKI
-829 KINNF
+829 KK

>member
-7 QKTLWKYNSP
+7 QKTLWKYKTP
-17 KDDFSEIMI
+17 RDDFNKIMI
-26 NAFINK
+26 SAFINK
-32 SKNSLLFSLYQ
+32 DKNSLLYSLYL
-43 KHDKTNN
+43 KYNKINN
-50 VESYINKLYN
+50 VESYINKLHN

-70 ITESNKDNIKNY
+70 ITESNKNNIQKY
-82 HPILLNKYFYKYYWK
+82 HPMLLNKYFYQYYWK
-97 NHNKILVKKNSK
+97 NHNKIIVKKNSK
-109 NDKGNGNNS
+109 NNNGNGNNS

-162 QKNPGECLYK
+162 QKNPSECLYK
-172 NFYKNCNIYK
+172 KFYKNCNIYK

-196 KMKPI
+196 KIKPI

-207 YDKKNMIN
+207 YEKKNMIN
-215 NNIFINNNNYNNSTN
+215 NNIYINNNNYNNSTN

-246 KNMIKNSC
+246 NLLKNSS
-254 NCNRKKNILEHN
+254 NNVNRKKNILDHT
-266 KCQTQSNILSSRL
+266 KSQTQSNILSSRL

-315 TVEEQDE
+315 TVEEQEE
-322 EQEESDLLNRK
+322 EQDESDILNRK
-333 EHGNRKAKYLPIIDK
+333 EHGKMKAKYFPSIDK

-353 IIENKDINDDDDI
+353 IIENTNENDDDI
-366 KIVKVDKLNY
+366 KIVKVEKLNY
-376 IGRNN
+376 MGRNN
-381 YNYNKKNEKNKF
+381 YNYNKKNVKNKF

-399 ITKNIK
+399 ITKNVK

-430 SHLKAKEIKIDNS
+430 SHFKSKEIKIDNS
-443 LSKNTYTN
+443 LSKNIY
-451 TNTNTNTN
+451 TNTNTN
-459 ANVNVNNNDGN
+459 ANVNNNEGN
-470 NKNNKD
+470 NNKD
-476 NKNNDD
+476 DKNNDD
-482 IKERLNDKKGNKIN
+482 IKENFNGKKENKMN

-503 IINKKGKKTIKRKE
+503 IINKKGKKTVKRKE

-532 NYNNA
+532 NYNNT
-537 NSNNINKDIFFNN
+537 NDNNINKDLFLN
-550 NKKFQKENKRIKND
+550 NKKFQKENKRIKNE

-585 FNNRENIIQIGSP
+585 FNKRENIVQIGSP
-598 KDVKN
+598 KELKHKN
-603 KNKAK
+603 KTK

-615 LSQKISN
+615 LSHKISN
-622 DFLNMNKSNRNM
+622 DFLKMNKSNRNL

-639 NYNKVSK
+639 NYNKTTK
-646 TKKQTLPECKSNT
+646 MKKQTLFECKSNT
-659 NINNLSKKLFSPTNA
+659 NINYLSKKLFSPATA
-674 KNKGIAKVS
+674 KNHGISKMS
-683 HINFINSDNILFQN
+683 HINFINSDNLLFHN
-697 IYDSN
+697 NFDSN
-702 SLVNNIE
+702 SLVNNFE
-709 NSGPNYFNTL
+709 TSGTNYFNTL

-728 NYVKEKTVSP
+728 SNVKEKTVSP
-738 MKEKEHL
+738 QKNEKEYL
-745 TSTRISAKNNKE
+745 TTTRIASKNNKE

-763 VNLNKKSFNESALNN
+763 VNLNKKSFNESSLNN
-778 FFYHKDKN
+778 FFYNRDKN
-786 HNNNIKSEG
+786 NNNIKSEG
-795 SDSDKVFF
+795 SESDKVFF

-811 NKISSE
+811 NKISSG
-817 KNTKKLNKNIKI
+817 KNPKKLNKNIKI